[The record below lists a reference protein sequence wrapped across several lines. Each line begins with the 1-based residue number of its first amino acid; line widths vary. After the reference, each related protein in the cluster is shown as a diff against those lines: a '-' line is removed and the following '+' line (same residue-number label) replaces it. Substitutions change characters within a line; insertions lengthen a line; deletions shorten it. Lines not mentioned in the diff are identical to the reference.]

1 MFFNKS
7 NLGFYDPDEKS
18 YYGENWPAD
27 SELIEISD
35 AVYAEFTAAPPQGH
49 KISVDAD
56 GYPTW
61 VEVSGQIADNN
72 EGIKASLLATAAV
85 YIAPLQDAVDLG
97 IATDA
102 ETSALTAWRTYR
114 VLLMRVDTSTAPDI
128 DWPTQP
134 EQAS

>member
-7 NLGFYDPDEKS
+7 NFGFYDPDEKS
-18 YYGENWPAD
+18 YYGENWPSD
-27 SELIEISD
+27 GDLIEISD
-35 AVYAEFTAAPPQGH
+35 AVYAEFTGVPPQNH
-49 KISVDAD
+49 KIAADAD
-56 GYPTW
+56 GNPTW
-61 VEVSGQIADNN
+61 SEVPGQAADNN

-102 ETSALTAWRTYR
+102 ETAALAAWQTYR
-114 VLLMRVDTSTAPDI
+114 VQLNRIDTSDPQ
-128 DWPTQP
+128 WPMPP